1 MAAKGQAWGWR
12 WGRTGKGGSPSQKRV
27 PRPGVTPTPP
37 TSRTGPGHG
46 MEGERPWAGARG
58 LGKVLAGS
66 TEAGKGTEGW
76 GGVGVGQTWLSSPR
90 KISMMKKRQD
100 HSWDRGIMVTA
111 LGKAMKARP
120 GPAGHTQHQ
129 GGPPARTC
137 ARVCLPACAG

>member
-1 MAAKGQAWGWR
+1 MPVKLYLQSQPWSSGLILPVMK
-12 WGRTGKGGSPSQKRV
+12 TGLLDPVIS
-27 PRPGVTPTPP
+27 
-37 TSRTGPGHG
+37 
-46 MEGERPWAGARG
+46 WAGARE

-66 TEAGKGTEGW
+66 AEAGKGAAGW
-76 GGVGVGQTWLSSPR
+76 GGVGVEQTWLSSPR
-90 KISMMKKRQD
+90 KMSMMKKRQD

-129 GGPPARTC
+129 GGPPARAC

>member
-1 MAAKGQAWGWR
+1 
-12 WGRTGKGGSPSQKRV
+12 
-27 PRPGVTPTPP
+27 
-37 TSRTGPGHG
+37 
-46 MEGERPWAGARG
+46 MEGERPWAGARE

-66 TEAGKGTEGW
+66 TEAGK
-76 GGVGVGQTWLSSPR
+76 GQTWLSSPR

-129 GGPPARTC
+129 GGLSTHAC
-137 ARVCLPACAG
+137 ARMCLPACAG

>member
-1 MAAKGQAWGWR
+1 MSAKGQAWGW
-12 WGRTGKGGSPSQKRV
+12 GVGVGDKGGSPSQKRV
-27 PRPGVTPTPP
+27 PRPGVPLPP
-37 TSRTGPGHG
+37 TSRTGPGHA
-46 MEGERPWAGARG
+46 MEKERPWAGARE

-66 TEAGKGTEGW
+66 TEAGKGAAGW
-76 GGVGVGQTWLSSPR
+76 GGVGVEQTWLSSPR
-90 KISMMKKRQD
+90 KMSMMKKRQD

-129 GGPPARTC
+129 GGPPARAC